1 MNNECYEFIREEFY
15 DKELLDKYVFRTKE
29 DLLKYLTDNW
39 KNIFDCGST
48 SSRIILERIEIEDD
62 D

>member
-15 DKELLDKYVFRTKE
+15 DKELLDKYIFKTKE

-39 KNIFDCGST
+39 ENIFDCGST
-48 SSRIILERIEIEDD
+48 SSRIILERIETEDGE
-62 D
+62 